1 MNELQNNKLSTN
13 TDMGRVVEEMTN
25 VIRQYKYKSN
35 LQATQNKLLI
45 QHNEQL
51 KLALQSK

>member
-1 MNELQNNKLSTN
+1 MNELQNNKLSTK